1 MTMTDPIADM
11 LTRIRNAIMASYDEV
26 GVPSSKMK
34 VNIAKILKYEGYIR
48 NYKIIKGKP
57 QDRLVIYLKYGEDK
71 NPVINGLRRVSK
83 PSCRIYARCK
93 RIPRALN
100 GLGINIVSTS
110 KGVMTDRE
118 ARKMGVGGEI
128 ICSVW

>member
-1 MTMTDPIADM
+1 MTDPIADM

-26 GVPSSKMK
+26 EVPASKIK

-48 NYKIIKGKP
+48 NYKVVKEDRQG
-57 QDRLVIYLKYGEDK
+57 RLVIYLKYGEDRS
-71 NPVINGLRRVSK
+71 PVIKGLRRISK
-83 PSCRIYARCK
+83 PSCRVYARCK
-93 RIPRALN
+93 KIPRLLN
-100 GLGINIVSTS
+100 GLGIHVVSTS

>member
-83 PSCRIYARCK
+83 PSSRIYARCK

>member
-34 VNIAKILKYEGYIR
+34 VNIVKILKYEGYIR

-57 QDRLVIYLKYGEDK
+57 QDRLVIFLKYGEDK

-93 RIPRALN
+93 RIPSALN